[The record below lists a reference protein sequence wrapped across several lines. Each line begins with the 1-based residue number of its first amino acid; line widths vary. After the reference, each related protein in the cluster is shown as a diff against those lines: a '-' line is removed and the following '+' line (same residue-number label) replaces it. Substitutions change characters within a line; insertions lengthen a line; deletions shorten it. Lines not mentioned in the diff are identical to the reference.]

1 MKCKAIR
8 ALQLLLGLIL
18 FSTGGAHDCGF
29 DLVVE
34 QVRAIGPGAWI
45 QLITGAQLNGLRE
58 AIAKVRRRSVRARIA
73 DSLGGRRQRWSN
85 RGEHAGSPAPAMG
98 PRTAT
103 NPRISPPGNIVV
115 WMLRYVSPSRRAAIN
130 TGSAVAAEP
139 A

>member
-58 AIAKVRRRSVRARIA
+58 AMAKVRRRSVRARIA
-73 DSLGGRRQRWSN
+73 DSLGGRRQALEQPGRACRQS
-85 RGEHAGSPAPAMG
+85 STAMG

-115 WMLRYVSPSRRAAIN
+115 WMFRYVSPSRRAAIN

>member
-73 DSLGGRRQRWSN
+73 DSLDGRRQRWSN
-85 RGEHAGSPAPAMG
+85 PGEHAGSPAPAMR